1 MIPHIV
7 DVPTY
12 KKGNDNSYAVS
23 KNIIISANIGHKIL
37 PDNIR
42 LSMNNHIEASLSIA
56 NIPESTILDEQTS
69 LLFASLNS
77 AILATLINASILL
90 FILWPVIDHDILM
103 IWVTTLGLVSLSR
116 LTIGHLYR
124 TGNSVAENASIWYRR
139 FLVGSILASL
149 IWAGASIFLFPSDD
163 LARQAFLTF
172 VIGGMA
178 AGAITSLSYTKT
190 AIYIF
195 LGFSLVPLIFRF
207 YTSDTELGVT
217 MGSMLILYL
226 VMLVIAAKRTH
237 SNFKQ
242 NISLRIEL
250 NQREQSLKQS
260 ENRYKNL
267 LDTATD
273 SFFLHDLKGK
283 ILDVNQQ
290 SCLNLGYTHD
300 ELINMSVSDI
310 ELRPDTEI
318 LTRKQ
323 RLKLEQGENV
333 RTEGIQRRKDGTT
346 FPVEISL
353 GMVTVNNERLYSAL
367 VRDITER
374 KQAELEIIDAKEKAE
389 HANQAKT
396 QFLSSMSHE
405 LRTPM
410 NAVLGFSQLIEMNAN
425 DDDTKDNIQEV
436 IKAGNHLLELINQV
450 LDLSKI
456 ESEIIDLSYDQYY
469 IRDLVRE
476 CVSAIKPIA
485 DKHSITIENNID
497 TSINIMV
504 SVDKGRFK
512 QILLNLL
519 SNAIKYNNEKGRI
532 TIDCAFR
539 DDKILRLSV
548 TDTGKGLTA
557 EQQTHIFK
565 PFDRAGLE
573 NSDISG
579 TGLGLVISK
588 KLINSMNGTIDF
600 ESKAGMG
607 STFWIQVPYL

>member
-1 MIPHIV
+1 M
-7 DVPTY
+7 TT
-12 KKGNDNSYAVS
+12 
-23 KNIIISANIGHKIL
+23 
-37 PDNIR
+37 
-42 LSMNNHIEASLSIA
+42 HIESSQSMAD
-56 NIPESTILDEQTS
+56 IPESTILAEQTS
-69 LLFASLNS
+69 LLYAALNNG
-77 AILATLINASILL
+77 ILATLINASILIL
-90 FILWPVIDHDILM
+90 ILWPDLDHDIL
-103 IWVTTLGLVSLSR
+103 ITWATILGLVSLSR
-116 LTIGHLYR
+116 VITRHLYI
-124 TGNSVAENASIWYRR
+124 TGNSATEKASLWYRR
-139 FLVGSILASL
+139 FLIGTVLASL
-149 IWAGASIFLFPSDD
+149 VWAGASIWLFPSDD

-195 LGFSLVPLIFRF
+195 LGFSLTPLILRF
-207 YTSDTELGVT
+207 YTSDTELGFT
-217 MGSMLILYL
+217 MGSMLTLYL

-242 NISLRIEL
+242 NISLRLEL
-250 NQREQSLKQS
+250 SKREKSLQQS

-267 LDTATD
+267 LETATD
-273 SFFLHDLKGK
+273 AFFLHDLDGK

-290 SCLNLGYTHD
+290 TCRNLGYTHD

-310 ELRPDTEI
+310 ELRPDAEI

-323 RLKLEQGENV
+323 RLKLNKGENV

-353 GMVTVNNERLYSAL
+353 GLVTVNNERLYSAL

-410 NAVLGFSQLIEMNAN
+410 NAVLGFSQLIEMNAK

-456 ESEIIDLSYDQYY
+456 ESEIIDLSFDQYN
-469 IRDLVRE
+469 IQDLVKE
-476 CVSAIKPIA
+476 CISTIKPIA
-485 DKHSITIENNID
+485 DKRLIAIENNID
-497 TSINIMV
+497 ASLNIMV

-519 SNAIKYNNEKGRI
+519 SNAIKYNNEKGKI
-532 TIDCAFR
+532 VIDCVCR
-539 DDKILRLSV
+539 DDKTLRLSV
-548 TDTGKGLTA
+548 TDTGNGLTP

-565 PFDRAGLE
+565 PFDRAGSE
-573 NSDISG
+573 NSGISG

-588 KLINSMNGTIDF
+588 DLINRMNGTIDF
-600 ESKAGMG
+600 ESEAGKG
-607 STFWIQVPYL
+607 STFWIQLPYL